1 MQIDNIEIKLRI
13 TDAEKARAA
22 VVAIA
27 DGPAEVLEQTDTYFG
42 TGEGAYLKL
51 REENGRASLIAYRRE
66 LGDDPRP
73 SDIRLTR
80 LDGATDLG
88 ETLRHALGVLV
99 VVDKIREL
107 YFRGQTRIHLDRV
120 ERLGAFLELEVVLE
134 PGQREQDGLK
144 IARDLVERLNLDD
157 AEAQTD
163 SYRDLL
169 IHAARRPPPDAPA
182 SD

>member
-13 TDAEKARAA
+13 ADPEAARAA
-22 VVAIA
+22 VEALA

-66 LGDDPRP
+66 LGQEPQP
-73 SDIRLTR
+73 SDIRLTP
-80 LDGATDLG
+80 LDNAAELG
-88 ETLRHALGVLV
+88 ETLAHALGIRV
-99 VVDKIREL
+99 VVAKTRQL
-107 YFRGQTRIHLDRV
+107 YFSGQTRIHLDEV
-120 ERLGAFLELEVVLE
+120 DRLGDFLELEVVLE
-134 PGQREQDGLK
+134 PGQSEQDGLN
-144 IARDLVERLNLDD
+144 IALQLLQRLEVDD

-169 IHAARRPPPDAPA
+169 LGYPA
-182 SD
+182 NAD